1 MNGATG
7 LSMCSHTAYIF
18 TFRTTERYI
27 QQALS
32 NVTKDRTTFVIAHR
46 LSTIINAN
54 LILVIKDGRVAESGT
69 HDELL
74 KQGPHSDSA
83 DQGIYWEMWHKQL
96 REDNDTD
103 SASTL
108 DETNKNEGK
117 PGDNNVQPS
126 NPHNP

>member
-1 MNGATG
+1 LRLSGGEKQRLAIARTIVKNPPIILLDEATSA
-7 LSMCSHTAYIF
+7 LDT
-18 TFRTTERYI
+18 TTERYI

-108 DETNKNEGK
+108 DETNKNE
-117 PGDNNVQPS
+117 
-126 NPHNP
+126 